1 MRNSPNKE
9 QFNACMLTFLL
20 LALALVAVIIAVDI
34 GSLPITLDVLFWNI
48 FLAFVGEVCIAAF
61 AVFLIILVHW
71 FKSHSSFGILE
82 TALNRFIDK
91 KRKNLALKNEQQ
103 IAPPLQAFLWQTLY
117 RNKSLL
123 GIDPGPDMR
132 ALSPNGRHTAYR
144 NGTVYYVFELAM
156 KNAPGQ
162 DERILQQL
170 INQFITAELINYGI
184 VGLAALY
191 GKWPAIYLDRLLYDD
206 VRRVLMFDMLY
217 VASDNAAAAL
227 AKAWERDYPKAA
239 APEMD
244 VYDDEL

>member
-20 LALALVAVIIAVDI
+20 LVFALMAVIFAVDI

-48 FLAFVGEVCIAAF
+48 FLFFVGEVCIAAF

-71 FKSHSSFGILE
+71 FKSHPYFGILE
-82 TALNRFIDK
+82 TRLHLFIYN
-91 KRKNLALKNEQQ
+91 KRRNLALKNAQQ

-117 RNKSLL
+117 RNKTLL
-123 GIDPGPDMR
+123 GIDPGPDMK
-132 ALSPNGRHTAYR
+132 ALSPNGLRTAYR

-170 INQFITAELINYGI
+170 INQFINAELINYGI
-184 VGLAALY
+184 DGLAAWY
-191 GKWPAIYLDRLLYDD
+191 GEAPAIYLDRLRYDD

-217 VASDNAAAAL
+217 VSSDNAAAAL